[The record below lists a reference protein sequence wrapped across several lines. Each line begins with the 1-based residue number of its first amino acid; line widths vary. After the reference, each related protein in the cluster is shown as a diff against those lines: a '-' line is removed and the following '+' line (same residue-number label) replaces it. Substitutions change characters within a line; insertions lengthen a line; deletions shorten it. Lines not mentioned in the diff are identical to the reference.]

1 MLRVVGKL
9 VIINMLSEYGRVKM
23 TAYNYVIC

>member
-9 VIINMLSEYGRVKM
+9 VIINMLSEYRWVKM
-23 TAYNYVIC
+23 TAYNCVIC